1 MIDVVA
7 VASRAAAGQL
17 AHEYGPEVPL
27 DVETAL
33 TARKERLRPETY
45 IDYVSIGSLIVSAAS
60 LAWTIYIDRRKEAPK
75 LDADDLDRAIQ
86 DGIGAANSGNGA
98 LQKRITT
105 IVIAEIIRTA
115 RDVDVQGR

>member
-33 TARKERLRPETY
+33 AARKERLRPETY

>member
-7 VASRAAAGQL
+7 VTSRAAAGQL

-33 TARKERLRPETY
+33 AARKEGSRPETY

-60 LAWTIYIDRRKEAPK
+60 LAWTIYVDRRKEAPK
-75 LDADDLDRAIQ
+75 SDADDLNRAIQ
-86 DGIGAANSGNGA
+86 DGIAGVNGSSTT
-98 LQKRITT
+98 LQKRITA

-115 RDVDVQGR
+115 RDIDAQGE